1 MHNTFLWKRS
11 ILIEVEQVQQRS
23 FELTG
28 VQLTD
33 VKAMLGCTGQTRFLL
48 GCISQLQDGTYY
60 LEDMTGSLQLDLA
73 NCQTS
78 SGLYTGAPSWFS
90 HNLPKPGL
98 HADEVSMLYL
108 VTSHKVFVLPDPA
121 GTLCS

>member
-1 MHNTFLWKRS
+1 MVHESWCNTHGASLM
-11 ILIEVEQVQQRS
+11 
-23 FELTG
+23 

-73 NCQTS
+73 QCQTS
-78 SGLYTGAPSWFS
+78 SGLYTGTQ
-90 HNLPKPGL
+90 H
-98 HADEVSMLYL
+98 
-108 VTSHKVFVLPDPA
+108 
-121 GTLCS
+121 TLS

>member
-1 MHNTFLWKRS
+1 M
-11 ILIEVEQVQQRS
+11 
-23 FELTG
+23 LTC

-60 LEDMTGSLQLDLA
+60 LEDMTGSLQLDLV

-78 SGLYTGAPSWFS
+78 SGLYTGAFS
-90 HNLPKPGL
+90 FCSRNMPIQTESSSLCWRG
-98 HADEVSMLYL
+98 AR
-108 VTSHKVFVLPDPA
+108 
-121 GTLCS
+121 TLLC

>member
-1 MHNTFLWKRS
+1 M
-11 ILIEVEQVQQRS
+11 VEAKQQAQHRGI
-23 FELTG
+23 ELTG

-48 GCISQLQDGTYY
+48 GCISQLQDSTYY

-90 HNLPKPGL
+90 HNLPVQTKPKLMRGPCL
-98 HADEVSMLYL
+98 TLVSILQDFCA
-108 VTSHKVFVLPDPA
+108 S
-121 GTLCS
+121 